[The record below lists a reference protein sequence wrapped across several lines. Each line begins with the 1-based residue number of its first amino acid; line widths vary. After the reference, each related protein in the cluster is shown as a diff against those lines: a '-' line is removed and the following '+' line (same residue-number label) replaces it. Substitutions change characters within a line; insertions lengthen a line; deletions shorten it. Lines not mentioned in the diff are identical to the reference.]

1 LGNTYVY
8 LHDSSKITMAISIG
22 YGLLTGDDD
31 VLRYEL
37 VIRIWYRWPNEV
49 PAVIDWRV
57 RRVVVV

>member
-1 LGNTYVY
+1 
-8 LHDSSKITMAISIG
+8 MAISIG